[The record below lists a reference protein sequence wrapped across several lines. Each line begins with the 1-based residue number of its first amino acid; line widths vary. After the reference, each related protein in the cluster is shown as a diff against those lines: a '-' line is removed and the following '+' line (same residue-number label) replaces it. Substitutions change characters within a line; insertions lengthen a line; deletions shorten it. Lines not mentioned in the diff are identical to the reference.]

1 VVDTDMG
8 KAGAAALGL
17 TVQQFGGI
25 SSEDSA
31 QGMLNV
37 IDNATKETHGGK
49 FWSYTGDEL
58 TY

>member
-1 VVDTDMG
+1 MG
-8 KAGAAALGL
+8 KAGAAMLGL
-17 TVQQFGGI
+17 TTEDINAI
-25 SSEDSA
+25 SPQDSA
-31 QGMLNV
+31 SGMLSV